1 MKTEPEPPLPLPLTL
16 GRLPRILHFLAFWVK
31 VEWYDTV
38 LVICHLLFNIS
49 KKFKGFVCLFE
60 WRTDD
65 CSSAL
70 LVNLFEYLS
79 TKMLYA
85 S

>member
-1 MKTEPEPPLPLPLTL
+1 MKNEREPPLPSPLTL
-16 GRLPRILHFLAFWVK
+16 GRLPRILLFLAFWVK
-31 VEWYDTV
+31 VEWYDML
-38 LVICHLLFNIS
+38 LVIWRLLFNIS
-49 KKFKGFVCLFE
+49 MKLKGFVCLSE

>member
-1 MKTEPEPPLPLPLTL
+1 MKNEREPPLPLLLTL

-31 VEWYDTV
+31 VEWYDML
-38 LVICHLLFNIS
+38 LVISRLLFNIS
-49 KKFKGFVCLFE
+49 MKLKGFVCLSE

-79 TKMLYA
+79 TKMLHA

>member
-1 MKTEPEPPLPLPLTL
+1 MKNEREPPLPLPLTL
-16 GRLPRILHFLAFWVK
+16 GRLLRILHFLAFWVK
-31 VEWYDTV
+31 VEWYYTL
-38 LVICHLLFNIS
+38 LVIWHLLFNIS
-49 KKFKGFVCLFE
+49 MKLEGFVCLSE

>member
-1 MKTEPEPPLPLPLTL
+1 MKNEREPPLPLPLTL
-16 GRLPRILHFLAFWVK
+16 RRLPRILHFLAFWVK
-31 VEWYDTV
+31 VEWYYML
-38 LVICHLLFNIS
+38 LVIWHLLFNIS
-49 KKFKGFVCLFE
+49 MKLEGFVCLSE

>member
-1 MKTEPEPPLPLPLTL
+1 MKNEREPPLPLPLTL

-31 VEWYDTV
+31 VEWYYTL
-38 LVICHLLFNIS
+38 LVIWHLIFNIS
-49 KKFKGFVCLFE
+49 MKLEGFVCLSE

>member
-1 MKTEPEPPLPLPLTL
+1 MKNEREPPLPLPLTL
-16 GRLPRILHFLAFWVK
+16 GSLPRILHFLAFWVK
-31 VEWYDTV
+31 VEWYYML
-38 LVICHLLFNIS
+38 LVIWHLLFNIS
-49 KKFKGFVCLFE
+49 MKLEGFVCLSE

-65 CSSAL
+65 CSSAF